1 MLPSH
6 CNVNYLACGLKA
18 DIPRRVKNL
27 ITKQKVSQKDMKLV
41 TNYDAFLGNGNTS
54 LKDLD
59 MNVTILKLHE
69 MYQREGKRMLKGMPT
84 FEKPMVV
91 FLLFMSLNYKC

>member
-27 ITKQKVSQKDMKLV
+27 KRITEGREVIV
-41 TNYDAFLGNGNTS
+41 TNYDAFLGNGNSS

-69 MYQREGKRMLKGMPT
+69 MCRREGKRVLKGMRT
-84 FEKPMVV
+84 FEKPMAV
-91 FLLFMSLNYKC
+91 FLLFMSLNYKF